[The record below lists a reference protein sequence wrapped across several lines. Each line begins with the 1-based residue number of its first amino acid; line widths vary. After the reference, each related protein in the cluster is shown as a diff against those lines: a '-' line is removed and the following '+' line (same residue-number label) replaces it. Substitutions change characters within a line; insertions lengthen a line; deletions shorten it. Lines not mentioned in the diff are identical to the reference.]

1 VPLNFKMRYLLL
13 TLCLSFLPSCASYRF
28 GGNKPA
34 HLETVKTIS
43 VPLAKSRVVFPRMEA
58 LTTNSMVD
66 ALVQD
71 GTYRLGIIGGKSDAT
86 LLILLENLTY
96 KQIRS
101 STVDVL
107 RSEELRLEVKL
118 SYQLIDNNRPGI
130 VLESGKARGNTRL
143 FVDDNLQTARVNALP
158 DALQRATQSIIARLA
173 DGI

>member
-1 VPLNFKMRYLLL
+1 MRLLL
-13 TLCLSFLPSCASYRF
+13 LALCLGFLPSCAGYRF

-34 HLETVKTIS
+34 HLEAVKSIS
-43 VPLAKSRVVFPRMEA
+43 IPLAKSRVVFPRVEA
-58 LTTNSMVD
+58 LATNSMVD

-71 GTYRLGIIGGKSDAT
+71 GTYQLGKIGGESDAT
-86 LLILLENLTY
+86 LLITLEDVSY
-96 KQIRS
+96 KQVRS

-118 SYQLIDNNRPGI
+118 AYKLIDRNRPGV
-130 VLESGKARGNTRL
+130 VLDSGRARGHTRL

>member
-1 VPLNFKMRYLLL
+1 MRFLLL
-13 TLCLSFLPSCASYRF
+13 AFCFGFLSSCAGYRF
-28 GGNKPA
+28 GGSKPS
-34 HLETVKTIS
+34 HLEAIKTIS
-43 VPLAKSRVVFPRMEA
+43 VPLATSRIVFPRIEA

-71 GTYRLGIIGGKSDAT
+71 GTYRLGKIAGESDAT
-86 LLILLENLTY
+86 LFITLEDLTY
-96 KQIRS
+96 KQVRS

-118 SYQLIDNNRPGI
+118 SYQLIDANRPGL
-130 VLESGKARGNTRL
+130 VLDSGKARGRTRL

>member
-1 VPLNFKMRYLLL
+1 
-13 TLCLSFLPSCASYRF
+13 
-28 GGNKPA
+28 
-34 HLETVKTIS
+34 
-43 VPLAKSRVVFPRMEA
+43 
-58 LTTNSMVD
+58 
-66 ALVQD
+66 
-71 GTYRLGIIGGKSDAT
+71 
-86 LLILLENLTY
+86 LLENLTY